1 MLDYLIFRCYWQHN
15 SNQHQAGGKKSKS
28 DAHYGPLALLLFT
41 GLSLFSLQ
49 PEMSTPGHVRRLLWL
64 RGILWSLSD
73 LDYRAERHWVGE
85 ESWQIYQGTAP
96 TSFQDYSGGRE
107 WSKSQQSSKEIFLTY
122 MNLNTIFQ
130 NMYLHRIT
138 LNGTSVTYLC
148 ISYKVQVSINFHFN
162 KPTIFNV

>member
-107 WSKSQQSSKEIFLTY
+107 WSQSQQSSIENHVYVGLLDVWIIIQFSKNTY
-122 MNLNTIFQ
+122 MVFLFEELPFVSLQYIKFYSK
-130 NMYLHRIT
+130 M
-138 LNGTSVTYLC
+138 C
-148 ISYKVQVSINFHFN
+148 II
-162 KPTIFNV
+162 I